1 MDYSYIEDKFKGQ
14 KTKVGIIGATR
25 GYGYTIV
32 VQLHYTPQCSL
43 RLICSRHPDECVD
56 VLKKVGYDEK
66 LIKVCAT
73 EADAKACGPDD
84 ILVVS
89 DYRLLTAA
97 GLNTVIECTGKVD
110 LSSSAAALAINN
122 GINVCMVS
130 KETDSVCGPYLTRLA
145 MEKGVI
151 YTLASGDQPRNL
163 ADLCSWA
170 RALGLEIVC
179 AGKASENDII
189 YNPEDGAVTYFEA
202 QPSAYIPELAKYREF
217 KGVETLKAR
226 YELLKDLLGPI
237 SADLCEMNLVSNVT
251 GLKPAAVELNY
262 PVARITEL
270 ADIFIPEEDGG
281 ILKSTGVVDVFYD
294 YRYTDEVSFGGGE
307 FVIVRCNDE
316 QTWELIR
323 GKGHVV
329 SKSGKYACIFWPYH
343 FLGVETPASVMLMDF
358 LGVGLHKKCRQVT
371 VMAGKAQAPMA
382 KGSTLKVEGHHH
394 TIENVTPQLYEK
406 DKLPAGVLPF
416 YLLNWAEVTADIK
429 AGDFITKDNVR
440 IDPALS
446 DAYEFFTKGLE
457 IK

>member
-32 VQLHYTPQCSL
+32 VQLLYTPQCSL
-43 RLICSRHPDECVD
+43 RLICSRHPDECVQ
-56 VLKKVGYDEK
+56 VLEKVGYDKK
-66 LIKVCAT
+66 LVKVCET
-73 EADAKACGPDD
+73 EAQVKACGPDD

-89 DYRLLTAA
+89 DYRLITCA
-97 GLNTVIECTGKVD
+97 GLNTVVECTGKVD
-110 LSSSAAALAINN
+110 LSSSAAALAIEN

-130 KETDSVCGPYLTRLA
+130 KETDSVCGPYLTKLA

-151 YTLASGDQPRNL
+151 YTLANGDQPRNL

-170 RALGLEIVC
+170 RALGLEIIC
-179 AGKASENDII
+179 AGKSSENDII
-189 YNPEDGAVTYFEA
+189 FDPETSGVTYFEEK
-202 QPSAYIPELAKYREF
+202 PSAYIPELKKYREF

-226 YELLKDLLGPI
+226 AELLKSLLGPI

-262 PVARITEL
+262 PGARITEL
-270 ADIFIPEEDGG
+270 ADVFIPEEDGG
-281 ILKSTGVVDVFYD
+281 ILKETGVVDVFYD

-316 QTWELIR
+316 QTWELLR

-329 SKSGKYACIFWPYH
+329 GKSGKYACIYWPYH
-343 FLGVETPASVMLMDF
+343 FLGVETPASILLMDF
-358 LGVGLHKKCRQVT
+358 LGVGLHKSCRQVS
-371 VMAGKAQAPMA
+371 VMVGKVEVDMK

-406 DKLPAGVLPF
+406 DKVPAGVLPF

-429 AGDFITKDNVR
+429 AGEFITEDKVR

-446 DAYEFFTKGLE
+446 AAYEFFTKGLQ

>member
-1 MDYSYIEDKFKGQ
+1 MDYSYIEDKYKGQ

-32 VQLHYTPQCSL
+32 VQLFYTPMCAL
-43 RLICSRHPDECVD
+43 RLICSRHTDECVD
-56 VLKKVGYDEK
+56 VLKKVGYNEK

-73 EADAKACGPDD
+73 SADVKACGPDD
-84 ILVVS
+84 IIVVS
-89 DYRLLTAA
+89 DYRLLTDA

-110 LSSSAAALAINN
+110 LSSSVAALAIDN

-130 KETDSVCGPYLTRLA
+130 KETDSVCGPYLTKLA

-163 ADLCSWA
+163 ADLCSWV

-189 YNPEDGAVTYFEA
+189 YNPADGGITYFEP
-202 QPSAYIPELAKYREF
+202 QPSAYIPELAKYREY

-270 ADIFIPEEDGG
+270 ADVFIPEEDGG

-358 LGVGLHKKCRQVT
+358 LGIGLHKSCRQVT
-371 VMAGKAQAPMA
+371 VMVGKTQAPMA

-394 TIENVTPQLYEK
+394 TIENVIPQLYEK
-406 DKLPAGVLPF
+406 DKVPAGVLPF

-446 DAYEFFTKGLE
+446 DAYEFFTKGLA

>member
-1 MDYSYIEDKFKGQ
+1 MDYSYFEDKFAGQ

-32 VQLHYTPQCSL
+32 VQLLYTPQCSL

-56 VLKKVGYDEK
+56 VLKKVGYNEK
-66 LIKVCAT
+66 LIKVCETGDDVA
-73 EADAKACGPDD
+73 ACGPDD

-89 DYRLLTAA
+89 DYRLIVGA
-97 GLNTVIECTGKVD
+97 GLNTVVECTGKVD
-110 LSSSAAALAINN
+110 LSSSAAALAIRN

-130 KETDSVCGPYLTRLA
+130 KETDSVCGPYLTKMA
-145 MEKGVI
+145 QENGVI
-151 YTLASGDQPRNL
+151 YTLANGDQPRNL
-163 ADLCSWA
+163 ADLCSGA
-170 RALGLEIVC
+170 KALGLEIIC
-179 AGKASENDII
+179 AGKSSENDII
-189 YNPEDGAVTYFEA
+189 FNPETCEITYLEEK
-202 QPSAYIPELAKYREF
+202 PSAIIPELRKYREF

-226 YELLKDLLGPI
+226 YELLKSMLGPI

-281 ILKSTGVVDVFYD
+281 ILKETGVVDVFYD

-307 FVIVRCNDE
+307 FVIVKCNDE
-316 QTWELIR
+316 QTWELLR

-329 SKSGKYACIFWPYH
+329 GKSGKYACIYWPYH
-343 FLGVETPASVMLMDF
+343 FLGVETPASILLMDF
-358 LGVGLHKKCRQVT
+358 LGIGLHKACRQVS
-371 VMAGKAQAPMA
+371 VMVGKVEVDMPA
-382 KGSTLKVEGHHH
+382 GSTLKVEGHHH

-406 DKLPAGVLPF
+406 DKVPAGVLPF
-416 YLLNWAEVTADIK
+416 YLLNWGEVIADIK
-429 AGDFITKDNVR
+429 KGEFITEDKVR